1 MVHRITLLHSIDP
14 RGSKVG
20 GVETHV
26 RLMLSRHPDSVSML
40 LVGIDERGDLEIG
53 KPIPVEFDGRSIDFL
68 PVVHIPGETMH
79 AAAKKIS
86 QSVTLRFTLGI
97 LRHLA
102 TIRRLSAS
110 GDTAST
116 EIERFEQAV
125 PAWLIGH
132 PVVQLVHNEG
142 TKGDKMDSL
151 LGRYWWLHRLS
162 EKIALAL
169 ATRVVGVNPN
179 IIARYEREMPSI
191 ARKSEFMTVS
201 VDTARFPAAAFPTDD
216 VFRVVFAGRLDA
228 FKDPPLMFET
238 LRRLHA
244 KLGGKLEFHYVG
256 TSDPHRDKEFAAIE
270 PFTIRHG
277 FQTGEGVSTIM
288 RNCHAG
294 ILTSYFE
301 GMPCYLLESLSSGRP
316 VGAIRLSQYDPLI
329 EAGVSGFLVERPEDR
344 EAAAEAMAEG
354 FARLA
359 ADIAAGRLY
368 PEAIRAKVTPYSVAV
383 QMPKL
388 FERHIALGRSRSRP
402 SQPAVASPVNS
413 RSH

>member
-1 MVHRITLLHSIDP
+1 MVHRLTVFHSIDP
-14 RGSKVG
+14 RGHKVG

-26 RLMLSRHPDSVSML
+26 RLMLSRHPDNVSVL
-40 LVGIDERGDLEIG
+40 LVGVDEKGDLELG
-53 KPIPVEFDGRSIDFL
+53 KPTKVEFDGRQVDFL
-68 PVVHIPGETMH
+68 PVVHVPAETLRV
-79 AAAKKIS
+79 AAKKFS

-97 LRHLA
+97 MRHLLA
-102 TIRRLSAS
+102 IRRLSSGESAS
-110 GDTAST
+110 V
-116 EIERFEQAV
+116 EIERFEQAI
-125 PAWLIGH
+125 PARLLGH
-132 PVVQLVHNEG
+132 PVVQLVHNEE

-151 LGRYWWLHRLS
+151 IGRYWWIHRLN

-179 IIARYEREMPSI
+179 IVARYEREMPRV
-191 ARKSEFMTVS
+191 ARKAEFMTVS
-201 VDTARFPAAAFPTDD
+201 VDTKRFPATPFPASD

-244 KLGGKLEFHYVG
+244 KLGGKFEFHYIG

-270 PFTIRHG
+270 PFTVRHG
-277 FQTGEGVSTIM
+277 FQTGDGVSTIM

-301 GMPCYLLESLSSGRP
+301 GMPCYLLEILSSGRP
-316 VGAIRLSQYDPLI
+316 MGAIRLPQYDPLI

-344 EAAAEAMAEG
+344 EIAAERMAEG
-354 FARLA
+354 FVRLA
-359 ADIAAGRLY
+359 DEIAHGRLD
-368 PEAIRAKVTPYSVAV
+368 PEIIHTKVTPYSVAV

-388 FERHIALGRSRSRP
+388 FERHIALGRSRA
-402 SQPAVASPVNS
+402 PANQVPATNPANS

>member
-1 MVHRITLLHSIDP
+1 MVHRITLFHSIDP
-14 RGSKVG
+14 RGGKVG

-26 RLMLSRHPDSVSML
+26 RLMLSRHPDTVSML

-53 KPIPVEFDGRSIDFL
+53 KPVQVEYDGRRIDFL
-68 PVVHIPGETMH
+68 PVVHIPGDTLH
-79 AAAKKIS
+79 AAARKIT

-97 LRHLA
+97 MRHLL
-102 TIRRLSAS
+102 TIRRLAA

-116 EIERFEQAV
+116 EIERFEQAI

-132 PVVQLVHNEG
+132 PVVQLVHGEG
-142 TKGDKMDSL
+142 TKGDKMDTI
-151 LGRYWWLHRLS
+151 LGRHWWLYRLN
-162 EKIALAL
+162 EKIALTL
-169 ATRVVGVNPN
+169 ATRVVGVNPQ
-179 IIARYEREMPSI
+179 IIARYERDMPRI

-201 VDTARFPAAAFPTDD
+201 VDTERFPAAPFPATD

-244 KLGGKLEFHYVG
+244 KLGGKFEFHYIG

-270 PFTIRHG
+270 PFTVRHG
-277 FQTGEGVSTIM
+277 FQTGEGVSAIM
-288 RNCHAG
+288 RDCHAG

-301 GMPCYLLESLSSGRP
+301 GMPCYLLEALSSGRP
-316 VGAIRLSQYDPLI
+316 VGAIRLPQYDPLI
-329 EAGVSGFLVERPEDR
+329 ETGVSGFLTERPEDR
-344 EAAAEAMAEG
+344 EAAAEAMADG
-354 FARLA
+354 FVRLA
-359 ADIAAGRLY
+359 ADIAAGRLD
-368 PEAIRAKVTPYSVAV
+368 PGAIRAKVTPYSVAV

-388 FERHIALGRSRSRP
+388 FERHIALGRVRSP
-402 SQPAVASPVNS
+402 AGQPGAASPANS

>member
-1 MVHRITLLHSIDP
+1 MVHRITLFHSIDP
-14 RGSKVG
+14 RGGKVG
-20 GVETHV
+20 GIETHV

-53 KPIPVEFDGRSIDFL
+53 KPVEIEYDGRSIDFL
-68 PVVHIPGETMH
+68 PVVHIPGDSLH
-79 AAAKKIS
+79 AAARKIT

-97 LRHLA
+97 MRHLL
-102 TIRRLSAS
+102 TIRRLAA

-116 EIERFEQAV
+116 EIERFEQAI
-125 PAWLIGH
+125 PARLIGH

-142 TKGDKMDSL
+142 TRGDKMDSL
-151 LGRYWWLHRLS
+151 LGRHWWLHRLS

-169 ATRVVGVNPN
+169 ASRVVGVNPS
-179 IIARYEREMPSI
+179 IIARYEREMPRI

-201 VDTARFPAAAFPTDD
+201 VDTERFPAAPFPTTD

-244 KLGGKLEFHYVG
+244 RLGGKLEFHYVG

-270 PFTIRHG
+270 PFTVRHG
-277 FQTGEGVSTIM
+277 FQTGEGVSAIM
-288 RNCHAG
+288 RDCHAG

-301 GMPCYLLESLSSGRP
+301 GMPCYLLEALSSGRP
-316 VGAIRLSQYDPLI
+316 VGAIRLPQYDPLI

-344 EAAAEAMAEG
+344 EAAAEAMADG

-359 ADIAAGRLY
+359 ADIAAGRLD
-368 PEAIRAKVTPYSVAV
+368 PGAIRAKVTPYSVAV
-383 QMPKL
+383 QLPKL
-388 FERHIALGRSRSRP
+388 FERHIALGRVRSPAR
-402 SQPAVASPVNS
+402 QPGAASPANS

>member
-1 MVHRITLLHSIDP
+1 MTHRITLLHSIDP
-14 RGSKVG
+14 RGGKVG

-26 RLMLSRHPDSVSML
+26 RLMLSRHPDNVSVL

-53 KPIPVEFDGRSIDFL
+53 KPVKVDFDGRTIDFL
-68 PVVHIPGETMH
+68 PVVHIPGEAMR
-79 AAAKKIS
+79 AAAKTIS
-86 QSVTLRFTLGI
+86 QSVTLRFTLGVM
-97 LRHLA
+97 RHLL
-102 TIRRLSAS
+102 TIRRLAA

-116 EIERFEQAV
+116 EIERFEQAI

-132 PVVQLVHNEG
+132 PVVQLVHNEE
-142 TKGDKMDSL
+142 TKGDKMDSI
-151 LGRYWWLHRLS
+151 LGRHFWIHRLS
-162 EKIALAL
+162 EKIGLAL

-179 IIARYEREMPSI
+179 IIARYEREMPRV

-201 VDTARFPAAAFPTDD
+201 VDTERFPAAPFPSGD
-216 VFRVVFAGRLDA
+216 VFRVAFAGRLDA

-244 KLGGKLEFHYVG
+244 KLDGKLEFHYVG

-277 FQTGEGVSTIM
+277 FQTGDGVSAIM
-288 RNCHAG
+288 RNCHSG

-301 GMPCYLLESLSSGRP
+301 GMPCYLLETLSSGRP
-316 VGAIRLSQYDPLI
+316 MGAIRLSQYDPLI

-344 EAAAEAMAEG
+344 EAAAEAMADG
-354 FARLA
+354 FVRLA
-359 ADIAAGRLY
+359 KDIAAGRLD

-388 FERHIALGRSRSRP
+388 FERHITLGRNRA
-402 SQPAVASPVNS
+402 PARQTGVASPANS

>member
-1 MVHRITLLHSIDP
+1 MVHRITLFHSIDP

-26 RLMLSRHPDSVSML
+26 RLMLSRHPDNVSVL

-53 KPIPVEFDGRSIDFL
+53 KPVQVDFDGRRIDFL
-68 PVVHIPGETMH
+68 PVVHIPGDTLH
-79 AAAKKIS
+79 AAAKTIS
-86 QSVTLRFTLGI
+86 QSVTLRFTLGVVRQ
-97 LRHLA
+97 LL
-102 TIRRLSAS
+102 TIRRLSA
-110 GDTAST
+110 GDSAST
-116 EIERFEQAV
+116 EIERFEQAI
-125 PAWLIGH
+125 PARLIGH
-132 PVVQLVHNEG
+132 PVVQLVHGEG
-142 TKGDKMDSL
+142 TKGDKMDTV
-151 LGRYWWLHRLS
+151 LGRHWWLYRLL
-162 EKIALAL
+162 EKIALTL
-169 ATRVVGVNPN
+169 ATRVVAVNPN
-179 IIARYEREMPSI
+179 IISRYEREMPRI

-201 VDTARFPAAAFPTDD
+201 VDTERFPAAAFPADD

-270 PFTIRHG
+270 PFTVRHG
-277 FQTGEGVSTIM
+277 FQTGDGVSAIM
-288 RNCHAG
+288 RTCHAG

-301 GMPCYLLESLSSGRP
+301 GMPCYLLEALSSGRP

-344 EAAAEAMAEG
+344 AAAAEAMADG
-354 FARLA
+354 FVRLA
-359 ADIAAGRLY
+359 ADIAAGHLD

-388 FERHIALGRSRSRP
+388 FERHTALGRNRSRP
-402 SQPAVASPVNS
+402 HQPAVASPANS

>member
-1 MVHRITLLHSIDP
+1 MTHRITLFHSIDP
-14 RGSKVG
+14 RGGKVG

-26 RLMLSRHPDSVSML
+26 RLMLSRHPDNVSVL
-40 LVGIDERGDLEIG
+40 LVGIDERGDLDLG
-53 KPIPVEFDGRSIDFL
+53 KPVQIDFEGRRIDFL

-79 AAAKKIS
+79 AAAKKITD
-86 QSVTLRFTLGI
+86 SVTLRFTLGI
-97 LRHLA
+97 MRHLL
-102 TIRRLSAS
+102 TIRRLAA
-110 GDTAST
+110 GETAST
-116 EIERFEQAV
+116 EIERFEQAI
-125 PAWLIGH
+125 PARLLGH
-132 PVVQLVHNEG
+132 PVVQLVHNEE

-151 LGRYWWLHRLS
+151 LGRHFWLHRLS
-162 EKIALAL
+162 EKIGLAL

-179 IIARYEREMPSI
+179 IIARYEREMPRV
-191 ARKSEFMTVS
+191 ARKAEFMTVS
-201 VDTARFPAAAFPTDD
+201 VDTERFPVAPFPSSD

-244 KLGGKLEFHYVG
+244 KLDGKLEFHYVG

-277 FQTGEGVSTIM
+277 FQTGDGVSAIM
-288 RNCHAG
+288 RNCHSG

-301 GMPCYLLESLSSGRP
+301 GMPCYLLETLSSGRP
-316 VGAIRLSQYDPLI
+316 MGAIRLPQYDPLI
-329 EAGVSGFLVERPEDR
+329 ETGVSGFLVERPEDR
-344 EAAAEAMAEG
+344 EAAAEAMASS

-359 ADIAAGRLY
+359 ADIAAGRLD
-368 PEAIRAKVTPYSVAV
+368 PATIRAKVTPYSVAV

-388 FERHIALGRSRSRP
+388 FERHIALGRAGMPPRQS
-402 SQPAVASPVNS
+402 VAARPVNS

>member
-14 RGSKVG
+14 RGGKVG

-26 RLMLSRHPDSVSML
+26 RLMLSRYPHNVSML

-53 KPIPVEFDGRSIDFL
+53 KPVQVEFDGRQIDFL
-68 PVVHIPGETMH
+68 PVVHIPGDTMR

-86 QSVTLRFTLGI
+86 QSVTLHFTLGVM
-97 LRHLA
+97 RHLA
-102 TIRRLSAS
+102 KIRRLAA
-110 GDTAST
+110 GETAST

-125 PAWLIGH
+125 PARLIGN
-132 PVVQLVHNEG
+132 PVVQLVHNEEN
-142 TKGDKMDSL
+142 KSVKMDSL
-151 LGRYWWLHRLS
+151 IGRYWWIHRLN
-162 EKIALAL
+162 ERIALSL
-169 ATRVVGVNPN
+169 ASRVVGVNPN
-179 IIARYEREMPSI
+179 IIARYEREMPRV

-201 VDTARFPAAAFPTDD
+201 VDTDRFPVAPFPPSD

-238 LRRLHA
+238 LRRLHT

-256 TSDPHRDKEFAAIE
+256 TSDPHRDPEFAAIE

-277 FQTGEGVSTIM
+277 FQTGDGVSAIM
-288 RNCHAG
+288 RHCHAG

-301 GMPCYLLESLSSGRP
+301 GMPCYLLEALSSGRP
-316 VGAIRLSQYDPLI
+316 VGAIRLPQYDPLI
-329 EAGVSGFLVERPEDR
+329 EPGVSGFLVERLQDR
-344 EAAAEAMAEG
+344 DAAAEAVADG
-354 FARLA
+354 FAQLA
-359 ADIAAGRLY
+359 ADIAAGRLD
-368 PEAIRAKVTPYSVAV
+368 PETIRAKVTPYSVAV

-388 FERHIALGRSRSRP
+388 FERHIALGRHHKPVR
-402 SQPAVASPVNS
+402 QPGVASPANN

>member
-1 MVHRITLLHSIDP
+1 MTHRITLFHSIDP
-14 RGSKVG
+14 RGGKVG

-26 RLMLSRHPDSVSML
+26 RLMLSRHPDNVSVL
-40 LVGIDERGDLEIG
+40 LVGIDERGDLDLG
-53 KPIPVEFDGRSIDFL
+53 KPVQIDFEGRRIDFL

-79 AAAKKIS
+79 AAAKKITD
-86 QSVTLRFTLGI
+86 SVTLRFTLGI
-97 LRHLA
+97 MRHLL
-102 TIRRLSAS
+102 TIRRLAA
-110 GDTAST
+110 GETAST
-116 EIERFEQAV
+116 EIERFEQAI
-125 PAWLIGH
+125 PARLLGH
-132 PVVQLVHNEG
+132 PVVQLVHNEE

-151 LGRYWWLHRLS
+151 LGRHFWLHRLS
-162 EKIALAL
+162 EKIGLAL

-179 IIARYEREMPSI
+179 IIARYEREMPRV
-191 ARKSEFMTVS
+191 ARKAEFMTVS
-201 VDTARFPAAAFPTDD
+201 VDTERFPVAPFPSSD

-244 KLGGKLEFHYVG
+244 KLDGKLEFHYVG

-277 FQTGEGVSTIM
+277 FQTGDGVSAIM
-288 RNCHAG
+288 RNCHSG

-301 GMPCYLLESLSSGRP
+301 GMPCYLLETLSSGRP
-316 VGAIRLSQYDPLI
+316 MGAIRLPQYDPLI
-329 EAGVSGFLVERPEDR
+329 ETGVSGFLVERSDDR
-344 EAAAEAMAEG
+344 EAAAEAMASN

-359 ADIAAGRLY
+359 ADIAAGLLD
-368 PEAIRAKVTPYSVAV
+368 PATIRAKVTPYSVAV

-388 FERHIALGRSRSRP
+388 FERHIALGRAAAPHRQS
-402 SQPAVASPVNS
+402 VAARPVNS

>member
-14 RGSKVG
+14 RGGKVG

-26 RLMLSRHPDSVSML
+26 RLMLSRHPDNVSVL

-53 KPIPVEFDGRSIDFL
+53 KPVQVDFDGRRIDFL
-68 PVVHIPGETMH
+68 PVVHIPGDTLH
-79 AAAKKIS
+79 AAARKIT

-97 LRHLA
+97 MRHLA
-102 TIRRLSAS
+102 TIRRLAA

-116 EIERFEQAV
+116 EIERFEQAI
-125 PAWLIGH
+125 PARLIGH

-142 TKGDKMDSL
+142 TKCDKMDSL
-151 LGRYWWLHRLS
+151 LGRHWWLHRLS

-169 ATRVVGVNPN
+169 ASRVVGVNPN
-179 IIARYEREMPSI
+179 IIARYEREMPRI

-201 VDTARFPAAAFPTDD
+201 VDTEQFPVAPFPATD

-238 LRRLHA
+238 LRRLHG
-244 KLGGKLEFHYVG
+244 KLGGKLAFHYVG

-270 PFTIRHG
+270 PFTVRHG
-277 FQTGEGVSTIM
+277 FQTGDGVSAIM

-301 GMPCYLLESLSSGRP
+301 GMPCYLLEALSSGRP
-316 VGAIRLSQYDPLI
+316 VGAIRLPQYDPLI

-344 EAAAEAMAEG
+344 AAAAEAMANG
-354 FARLA
+354 FVRLA
-359 ADIAAGRLY
+359 ADIAAGRLD
-368 PEAIRAKVTPYSVAV
+368 PETIRAKVTPYSVAV

-388 FERHIALGRSRSRP
+388 FERHIALGRTGSRTHQSGVVN
-402 SQPAVASPVNS
+402 PANS

>member
-1 MVHRITLLHSIDP
+1 MTHRITLFHSIDP
-14 RGSKVG
+14 RGGKVG

-26 RLMLSRHPDSVSML
+26 RLMLSRHPDNVSVL

-53 KPIPVEFDGRSIDFL
+53 RPVQIDFEGRRIDFL

-79 AAAKKIS
+79 AAAKKITD
-86 QSVTLRFTLGI
+86 SVTLRFTLGI
-97 LRHLA
+97 MRHLL
-102 TIRRLSAS
+102 TIRRLAA
-110 GDTAST
+110 GETAST
-116 EIERFEQAV
+116 EIERFEQAI
-125 PAWLIGH
+125 PARLLGH
-132 PVVQLVHNEG
+132 PVVQLVHNEE

-151 LGRYWWLHRLS
+151 LGRHFWLHRLS
-162 EKIALAL
+162 EKIGLAL

-179 IIARYEREMPSI
+179 IIARYEREMPRV
-191 ARKSEFMTVS
+191 ARKAEFMTVS
-201 VDTARFPAAAFPTDD
+201 VDTERFPVAPFPSSD

-244 KLGGKLEFHYVG
+244 KLDGKLEFHYVG

-277 FQTGEGVSTIM
+277 FQTGDGVSAIM
-288 RNCHAG
+288 RNCHSG

-301 GMPCYLLESLSSGRP
+301 GMPCYLLETLSSGRP
-316 VGAIRLSQYDPLI
+316 MGAIRLPQYDPLI
-329 EAGVSGFLVERPEDR
+329 ETGVSGFLVERSDDR
-344 EAAAEAMAEG
+344 EAAAEAMASN

-359 ADIAAGRLY
+359 ADIAAGLLD
-368 PEAIRAKVTPYSVAV
+368 PATIRAKVTPYSVAV

-388 FERHIALGRSRSRP
+388 FERHIALGRAAAPRRQS
-402 SQPAVASPVNS
+402 VAARPVNS